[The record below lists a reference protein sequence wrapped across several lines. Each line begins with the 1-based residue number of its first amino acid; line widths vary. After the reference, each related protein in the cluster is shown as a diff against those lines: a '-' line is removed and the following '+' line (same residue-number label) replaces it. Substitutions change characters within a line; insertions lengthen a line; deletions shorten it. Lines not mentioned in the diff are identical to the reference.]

1 MPTPTANRRPLL
13 VRGGRTTPD
22 TLLCVDGRIA
32 EAAPAL
38 SDVPARE
45 AATLDAAGCL
55 ILPGLIDVH
64 VHGAMGGDVMD
75 ADPAVLGHM
84 ARFFAHHGVTAF
96 LPTTMTAD
104 HAATLAAVQAVAA
117 AYDAPGGQP
126 HPNGAAILGVH
137 LEGPYISPQFPGA
150 QPAAAIRPPD
160 LEEFA
165 AYCAAGP
172 VRMITLAPEVPGAH
186 ELIRAAAARN
196 IIAVAGHT
204 AATYDECEAGIA
216 AGIRQA
222 THTYNAMTGLHH
234 RNPGTLGSVLTN
246 DAVYAQLIADTIHVH
261 PAAMQILARC
271 KGVERTLLITDAIR
285 AAGLSPGEYELGGQ
299 SVSVRNNECRLAD
312 GTLAGSVLTLER
324 GVAHFAAAAQ
334 LPLARAWQ
342 AGAATPAAAL
352 GLSAERGDLLPG
364 KRADLVLVEERSE
377 GETGAEGCAEV
388 VATVIGGRVVYL
400 RDAERLRGNRGEHD
414 PDGPGSL

>member
-1 MPTPTANRRPLL
+1 MPIAHRLPLV
-13 VRGGRTTPD
+13 VRGAAAPPAALT
-22 TLLCVDGRIA
+22 CADGRIA
-32 EAAPAL
+32 TLTTDGAAAGLPHN
-38 SDVPARE
+38 
-45 AATLDAAGCL
+45 AATLDATGCR
-55 ILPGLIDVH
+55 ILPGLIDLH
-64 VHGAMGGDVMD
+64 VHGAMDCDTMD
-75 ADPAVLGHM
+75 ADPAALARM

-104 HAATLAAVQAVAA
+104 RAATLAAVQAVAA
-117 AYDAPGGQP
+117 ASPTPGDQP

-137 LEGPYISPQFPGA
+137 LEGPFISPQFPGA

-160 LEEFA
+160 LDEFA

-186 ELIRAAAARN
+186 ALIQAALARR

-204 AATYDECEAGIA
+204 AATYDECEAAIA

-261 PAAMQILARC
+261 PAAMQVLARC
-271 KGVERTLLITDAIR
+271 KGLARTILITDAMR
-285 AAGLSPGEYELGGQ
+285 AAGLPPGDYELGGQ
-299 SVSVRNNECRLAD
+299 PVHVQNNECRLPD

-324 GVAHFAAAAQ
+324 GVAHFAAATGLSTAH
-334 LPLARAWQ
+334 AWQ

-352 GLSAERGDLLPG
+352 GVSAQRGDLTPG
-364 KRADLVLVEERSE
+364 KRADLVLLDGSD
-377 GETGAEGCAEV
+377 EV
-388 VATVIGGRVVYL
+388 MATVIGGRVVYL
-400 RDAERLRGNRGEHD
+400 REAERLRGNRGEHD